1 VVDPAVLDGLVS
13 AMGAAGAEVRERL
26 VSAWGRDAA
35 ESVQRLATAVA
46 AHDGATASGIGHAM
60 KSASASVGAMRLSE
74 ACAALEAQAPDADRA
89 RLSALVAEV
98 TAEVTAA
105 TSAFGREDRPGTMG
119 S

>member
-1 VVDPAVLDGLVS
+1 MLFRW
-13 AMGAAGAEVRERL
+13 VRERR
-26 VSAWGRDAA
+26 VAGWGRDGAV
-35 ESVQRLATAVA
+35 SVPRLPPGVA

-105 TSAFGREDRPGTMG
+105 TSAFGHEDRPGTMG